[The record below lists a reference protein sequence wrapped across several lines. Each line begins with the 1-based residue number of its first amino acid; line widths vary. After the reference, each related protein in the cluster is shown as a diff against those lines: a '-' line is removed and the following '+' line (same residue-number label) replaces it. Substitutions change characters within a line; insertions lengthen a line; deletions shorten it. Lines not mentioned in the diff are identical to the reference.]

1 MSQTDN
7 ALTRQ
12 YEALLAVDH
21 VHLHFEESALDALA
35 QEIQKELG
43 GTVRRYVASAEDPQ
57 VEILA

>member
-1 MSQTDN
+1 MLTEETTN
-7 ALTRQ
+7 ALMIIETVGGE
-12 YEALLAVDH
+12 EADAV
-21 VHLHFEESALDALA
+21 LEEALDALA